1 MSELAEWLKH
11 VGLEK
16 YEAVFEANEITLDL
30 LPHLTA
36 ADIDSLGLPLGPRRR
51 LTVEIQSLGGVVASV
66 PVSAAPAA
74 PPAQPSSA
82 GGAERR
88 QLTVMFCDLVGSTA
102 LAEQL
107 DPEELRELIQSY
119 RQACGDVV
127 ARYEGHVAQY
137 LGDGLMVY
145 FGWPVAHEDDAER
158 GVRSALEMVV
168 VVKAIRSATPLAV
181 RIGLATGPVV
191 VGDSSAGS
199 TESKLAVGETPN
211 LAARLQSLAGV
222 DEVVIAPATRRL
234 VGDAFALTDLGA
246 RSLKGIAEPV
256 TVWRVDDVRR
266 TEGRFDARYGAA
278 DLAAIVG
285 REDEIAQMLRRW
297 QQARNGEGQV
307 ILISGE
313 AGIGK
318 SRLTQVLREQIA
330 EPHASLR
337 YQCSPYH
344 LHSAL
349 YPFIEQFEYAA
360 KFGRDDTPDQRLDKM
375 EQALIGTPKEIA
387 EWAPLFAAVLSLPV
401 ERYPAVALSP
411 QKRKEKTL
419 EAMAGQIV
427 ARATRGPLIMVFED
441 VHWIDPTSQELLDTL
456 IPKLGALP
464 VLFAATFRPD
474 YRSPWVG
481 LAGVTS
487 IILTRLG
494 QKQIAAL
501 IAEVTAGRPL
511 PQEVIDEIL
520 SRTDGVPL
528 FVEELTKSVLES
540 GQLRETGEH
549 FALQGGIPALAI
561 PTSLRDS
568 LVARLDRLASVK
580 EIAQIGACIGRE
592 FSFELLL
599 PISGLVTEQLQAAL
613 DKLVDSG
620 LVTRRGSLAD
630 ANYTFK
636 HALVQDA
643 AYDSLLRS
651 RRSQLHGRIAQ
662 VLESD
667 FGHHVSKQPEWL
679 AHHHTQAGSHAAA
692 IPLWRKAGELAIGR
706 VALKEAVASLQ
717 KGLALIDELP
727 PSAERDRL
735 ELTIREPLSAAWSAL
750 RGWAAPE
757 VYDNATAVLRLAKSQ
772 HTTQGLLLG
781 LWWVWTSTITQGRI
795 AASAT
800 YAQQLLDGAR
810 ESGDSDLLIFGHAAT
825 MVTDMLSGRM
835 PESRVHYDRVLALY
849 DPERADRFMQLTGY
863 DLRTFVQVYAC
874 QLIWMMGYP
883 DDAVRVAESSVA
895 HAQRVGHAFNH
906 VWTLTFS
913 AYTYAYRREP
923 DRFLAQIGEADR
935 IARDQ
940 GIAFISRVSVPQA
953 EGVASVLSGRPR
965 EAIASLRIG
974 IERWTTTGGNVR
986 VPYIKSALAE
996 ALALEGELFPALEL
1010 IDECVEQIER
1020 PESQEREWLP
1030 EVLRLKAAIV
1040 LRIGREGE
1048 AAELLRASI
1057 DCAREQRAKS
1067 WELRSATN
1075 LAALL
1080 LRRGEPDAAR
1090 ALLAPIYGWFTE
1102 GFETP
1107 DLRDAKTLLDGL
1119 GV

>member
-1 MSELAEWLKH
+1 MSEIASWLKN

-16 YEAVFEANEITLDL
+16 YAAVFEENEITLDVL
-30 LPHLTA
+30 AHLTA
-36 ADIDSLGLPLGPRRR
+36 ADIDALGLPIGPRRR
-51 LTVEIQSLGGVVASV
+51 LTLEIQGLAAAATAMLPG
-66 PVSAAPAA
+66 APAS
-74 PPAQPSSA
+74 PGDGLA

-102 LAEQL
+102 LAERL

-119 RQACGDVV
+119 RRACSDVV

-145 FGWPVAHEDDAER
+145 FGWPTAHEDDAER
-158 GVRSALEMVV
+158 GVRSALEMVEA
-168 VVKAIRSATPLAV
+168 VKAIRSVTPLAV

-191 VGDSSAGS
+191 VGDSHAGNA
-199 TESKLAVGETPN
+199 ESRLAVGETPN
-211 LAARLQSLAGV
+211 LAARLQSLAGT

-234 VGDAFALTDLGA
+234 VGDAFTLTDLGA
-246 RSLKGIAEPV
+246 RSLKGVAEPV
-256 TVWRVDDVRR
+256 TIWRVDDVRR
-266 TEGRFDARYGAA
+266 TEGRFDARHGNAA
-278 DLAAIVG
+278 LAAIIG
-285 REDEIAQMLRRW
+285 REDEIAQLLRRW
-297 QQARNGEGQV
+297 QLTREGEGQV
-307 ILISGE
+307 VLISGE

-318 SRLTQVLREQIA
+318 SRLTQVLRDQIA

-360 KFGRDDTPDQRLDKM
+360 QFARDDSTDQRLDKL
-375 EQALIGTPKEIA
+375 ERALLGTPEQIA
-387 EWAPLFAAVLSLPV
+387 EWAPLIAAVCSLPV
-401 ERYPAVALSP
+401 DRYPPVVLSP
-411 QKRKEKTL
+411 QKRKERTL
-419 EAMAGQIV
+419 EVMAGQIV
-427 ARATRGPLIMVFED
+427 ALANRGPLIMVFED
-441 VHWIDPTSQELLDTL
+441 VHWIDPTSQELLDAV
-456 IPKLGALP
+456 IPKLRTLR
-464 VLFAATFRPD
+464 VLFAATFRPE

-481 LAGVTS
+481 QAGVTS

-501 IAEVTAGRPL
+501 ITEVTAGRPL
-511 PQEVIDEIL
+511 PQEVIEEIL

-528 FVEELTKSVLES
+528 FIEELTKSVLES

-549 FALQGGIPALAI
+549 FALQRGVPALEI

-599 PISGLVTEQLQAAL
+599 PISGLVAEQLHAAL
-613 DKLVDSG
+613 DRLVDSG
-620 LVTRRGSLAD
+620 LVTRRGSSID

-651 RRSQLHGRIAQ
+651 RRSQLHARIAQ
-662 VLESD
+662 VLESE
-667 FGHHVSKQPEWL
+667 FGHHVVKQPEWL

-757 VYDNATAVLRLAKSQ
+757 VYENATAVLRLAKSQ
-772 HTTQGLLLG
+772 QTTQGLLLG

-795 AASAT
+795 ADSAT
-800 YAQQLLDGAR
+800 YASQLLDGAR
-810 ESGDSDLLIFGHAAT
+810 ESGESDLLIFGHAAT

-835 PESRVHYDRVLALY
+835 AESRVHYDRVLELY
-849 DPERADRFMQLTGY
+849 DPQRADRFMQLTGY

-883 DDAVRVAESSVA
+883 DEAVRVAEASVA
-895 HAQRVGHAFNH
+895 HAQSVGHAFNH

-913 AYTYAYRREP
+913 AYAYAYRREP
-923 DRFLAQIGEADR
+923 ERFLAQIADADR

-953 EGVASVLSGRPR
+953 EGVAAVLSGRPR
-965 EAIASLRIG
+965 DAIASLRVG
-974 IERWTTTGGNVR
+974 IERWTANGGNVR
-986 VPYIKSALAE
+986 VPYVKSALAE
-996 ALALEGELFPALEL
+996 ALALEGDLFSALEL
-1010 IDECVEQIER
+1010 IDECVDQIER
-1020 PESQEREWLP
+1020 VGSEEREWLP
-1030 EVLRLKAAIV
+1030 EVLRLKANIV
-1040 LRIGREGE
+1040 LRIGRDGE
-1048 AAELLRASI
+1048 AESLLLDSI
-1057 DCAREQRAKS
+1057 ECARGQQAKS

-1080 LRRGEPDAAR
+1080 LRRGEREAAL
-1090 ALLAPIYGWFTE
+1090 ALLAPIYHWFTE
-1102 GFETP
+1102 GFDTA
-1107 DLRDAKTLLDGL
+1107 DLREARQLLDALDG
-1119 GV
+1119 